1 MAQYLFGLLSAFF
14 LMASA
19 PTPPK
24 FRYMQIAYTG
34 PKQVRDLIAAGWDV
48 AGVNQDKKRI
58 TLVVKDGT
66 VMKTL
71 GVPVLASREMYAPDS
86 SYKTPDEVTKIL
98 LDYETRYPQFVAVHK
113 IGTTVEGRDIYAA
126 EITARFVKMS
136 PGPKPT
142 VLFDSLHHAREV
154 MTPEVTLDIL
164 DQLVTQYSTDSEITK
179 WMHKY
184 AIWIVPMVNP
194 DGSQKV
200 WTSSSMWRKNT
211 RGGYGVDINRNYP
224 QDWNKCNGSSGDRN
238 SETYRGASAGSEPE
252 TQGLMSLVASIKPRL
267 NVSYHSFSEIVI
279 YPYGCRPDRI
289 PLPARTD
296 YELVGKELAKKLVR
310 DSGSGT
316 YTAGVVYDLLYD
328 ADGGS
333 IDWMYAKHG
342 TVSYVIEVNSDSQ
355 GFQPSY
361 ARWRDD
367 TVKRQRPGWRYI
379 LSQMEKFPPTP

>member
-14 LMASA
+14 LTASA

-34 PKQVRDLIAAGWDV
+34 PKQVRDLMAAGWDV

-71 GVPVLASREMYAPDS
+71 GFPVLTSRELYAPDS

-136 PGPKPT
+136 PDPKPT

-164 DQLVTQYSTDSEITK
+164 DQLVTQYSTDSDITK

-238 SETYRGASAGSEPE
+238 NETYRGSSAGSEPE
-252 TQGLMSLVASIKPRL
+252 TQGLMSLVASIKPRI

-289 PLPARTD
+289 PLPGRTD
-296 YELVGKELAKKLVR
+296 YEAVGKELAKKLVR

-316 YTAGVVYDLLYD
+316 YKAGVVYDLLYD

-342 TVSYVIEVNSDSQ
+342 TVSYVVEVNSDSQ

-361 ARWRDD
+361 SRWRDD

-379 LSQMEKFPPTP
+379 LSQVEKFPRTP